1 MKLIYLFLA
10 FVLFTSEFSCKKIDN
25 YSAPDAGIMGTVID
39 NTTNEGIQTEAGTG
53 FQIGMLEFGYNPV
66 IPINFFAKA
75 DGSFE
80 NTQLFANKYKVIPF
94 NGAFLSPD
102 TVVVDVNGL
111 TTANFT
117 VTPFMSVQASSPQ
130 LSSKNVIINYTLT
143 KPSQII
149 YDITKCMTLAS
160 KVPSV
165 SANVSDYNVSHDLS
179 GMNYQQI
186 SETQFSDT
194 LKDMPSGTFYI
205 RIAGQTSNPQNK
217 FNYSKVYTV
226 TIP

>member
-1 MKLIYLFLA
+1 MKLTYLFLA
-10 FVLFTSEFSCKKIDN
+10 LVLFTFEFSCKKIDN
-25 YSAPDAGIMGTVID
+25 YSAPDAGITGTVID

-53 FQIGMLEFGYNPV
+53 FQIGMLEVGYNPV

-80 NTQLFANKYKVIPF
+80 NTQLFADKYKVIPF
-94 NGAFLSPD
+94 NGAFLPPD
-102 TVVVDVNGL
+102 TVVVDVKGL

-149 YDITKCMTLAS
+149 YNITKCMALAS

-165 SANVSDYNVSHDLS
+165 SASVNDYNVSHDLS

-186 SETQFSDT
+186 SQMQFSDT
-194 LKDMPSGTFYI
+194 LKDMPSGTFYV
-205 RIAGQTSNPQNK
+205 RIAGQTSNPQNR
-217 FNYSKVYTV
+217 FNYSKVDTV
-226 TIP
+226 NIP